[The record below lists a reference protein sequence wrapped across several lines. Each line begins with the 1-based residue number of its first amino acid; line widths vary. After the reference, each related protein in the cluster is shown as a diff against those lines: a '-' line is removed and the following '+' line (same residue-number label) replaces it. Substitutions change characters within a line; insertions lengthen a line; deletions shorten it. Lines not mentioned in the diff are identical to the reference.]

1 MVSRI
6 RRIFGTTSEKLSDIK
21 TKSVIETF
29 LFNQILAKFENG
41 TKKVATTLTLRIYF
55 LMK

>member
-29 LFNQILAKFENG
+29 LFSQILAKFENG